1 MNKTLR
7 PRRPHEAG
15 FTLIEIMVVLLI
27 IGLIV
32 SIVVPNLDYILG
44 DANARTA
51 KTNCL
56 QLHETASLYAK
67 LKNGNRPPED
77 LTVLTQKNEKGEALL
92 TELPRDPWGN
102 EYKIVIDT
110 PTKWKVISFGPDG
123 NENTEDDI
131 SSVTEEK

>member
-7 PRRPHEAG
+7 TRRPHEAG

-56 QLHETASLYAK
+56 
-67 LKNGNRPPED
+67 
-77 LTVLTQKNEKGEALL
+77 
-92 TELPRDPWGN
+92 
-102 EYKIVIDT
+102 
-110 PTKWKVISFGPDG
+110 
-123 NENTEDDI
+123 
-131 SSVTEEK
+131 